1 MRSCIFVDAKGKY
14 AHDQN
19 SMFRIVAFCLG
30 VCLSVSAVARAD
42 SSADQKPI
50 LTDAEKETRLRLLVK
65 TGDQA
70 SLSGRYEEAA
80 TAYTLALEIQDDPVI
95 SGRRG
100 LVLMK
105 LGQLDLAGDDLYVAV
120 VNGQGQGVMT
130 QERNEVTAAY
140 DKAKVLTAWV
150 NIDISHAGAKVT
162 CDGVPKNP
170 KGFATFWRFMKPGEH
185 TVNVQLEGYEEASQ
199 TFTTTAGDTTT
210 IHFKLVPLA
219 GPKLPELPAPVAVT
233 LHDNRVFP
241 PMLRASNVAG
251 DPNYDPH
258 EDPSY
263 GEPKETKSAKKKSG
277 PRFSVNGGVVTVFG
291 VASWNPAVGGVVG
304 VGLRP
309 NDYFSL
315 GIEGRAAW
323 LTTGVA
329 NSPALSAMT
338 AGGLLSACG
347 HLRWFFGCGLG
358 YVGTVNVSAS
368 NTTYIEDSHS
378 FVQPGG
384 GVRIGAEIPIGA
396 AFTARAGIDALR
408 LAYRMKI
415 GVGNAIIVD
424 QLPAMFGAQINGE
437 WSF

>member
-30 VCLSVSAVARAD
+30 VCLSASAVARAD

-70 SLSGRYEEAA
+70 RLSGRYEEAA

-315 GIEGRAAW
+315 GLEGRAAW
-323 LTTGVA
+323 LTTGVGGE
-329 NSPALSAMT
+329 PISAMT
-338 AGGLLSACG
+338 AGGILSACG
-347 HLRWFFGCGLG
+347 HLRWFIGCALG
-358 YVGTVNVSAS
+358 HLGVLNVDFSKSTYKEAS
-368 NTTYIEDSHS
+368 NIH
-378 FVQPGG
+378 FKPGFG
-384 GVRIGAEIPIGA
+384 GRFGAEFPISSSFKLRGVVDVLVL
-396 AFTARAGIDALR
+396 RNGHRIWAGETL
-408 LAYRMKI
+408 
-415 GVGNAIIVD
+415 IVD
-424 QLPAMFGAQINGE
+424 QPPIMLGGQLLGGWEF
-437 WSF
+437 